1 MTNNSN
7 SKKNAGAARRPAAR
21 RPAAQRP
28 AARRSAAQGPVAR
41 RNQARA
47 REAMAFALQIREQ
60 TNARQRQLANEIMRL
75 VPVLLN
81 EAGPRRRPKKRNVLK
96 KTGGGIGKYRGGR
109 FGRQ

>member
-1 MTNNSN
+1 MTNN
-7 SKKNAGAARRPAAR
+7 KKNAA
-21 RPAAQRP
+21 AAQRP
-28 AARRSAAQGPVAR
+28 VRARTTPTPRPARPAPRPTR

-81 EAGPRRRPKKRNVLK
+81 EAGPRRRPKKRNVLN

>member
-1 MTNNSN
+1 MTNNS
-7 SKKNAGAARRPAAR
+7 KKNGG
-21 RPAAQRP
+21 AAQRP
-28 AARRSAAQGPVAR
+28 ASQRPAIQRPAVR

-47 REAMAFALQIREQ
+47 REAMALALQFREQ

-96 KTGGGIGKYRGGR
+96 KTGGGIGKYCGGR